1 MMFSVAREQRS
12 EGQLRRHNPSW
23 MTQGRF
29 EMLKGMDEKSVLLAD
44 DFWQEIINWIELTL
58 WIMTIPLRLKSLVLE
73 FATLSRLLGDPTY
86 ESYAR
91 NATRSV
97 WRLRN
102 ATTNL
107 LSNDIDIDTGKWSGN
122 MSGLGAGMDSF
133 YEYLLKAYIVF
144 HQVTTITDF
153 CKRKRSGFLIQQSTN
168 FPYKNSLFD
177 QVFWTFSRTKPTRVV
192 K

>member
-1 MMFSVAREQRS
+1 
-12 EGQLRRHNPSW
+12 
-23 MTQGRF
+23 
-29 EMLKGMDEKSVLLAD
+29 
-44 DFWQEIINWIELTL
+44 
-58 WIMTIPLRLKSLVLE
+58 MTIPLRLKSLVLE